1 MPDYFEILKTNY
13 SQDEWNLSDNDYTT
27 LQWLSNTAK
36 PTQNELDVL
45 WQSTQDK
52 IKKDAC
58 KAQAKYLLAASDWSV
73 LPDVGLA
80 NSADYVTYRGILRGL
95 VTQPQVSPDF
105 PTIPE
110 PVWS

>member
-1 MPDYFEILKTNY
+1 MITLHEAIYKLYPTAITIKGDIAYDAQGNEVAYDIAAV
-13 SQDEWNLSDNDYTT
+13 TT
-27 LQWLSNTAK
+27 QA
-36 PTQNELDVL
+36 Q
-45 WQSTQDK
+45 
-52 IKKDAC
+52 KDAC
-58 KAQAKYLLAASDWSV
+58 KAQAKALLAQSDWAV

-80 NSADYVTYRGILRGL
+80 NAADYVTYRGILRGY